1 MEHSKQYPFPDTF
14 LWGAATAAFQVE
26 GAYQED
32 GKGSSIQDERNE
44 HPKFNDTSVT
54 SDHYH
59 RVKEDVALMKELGLR
74 SYRFSIAWTR
84 IYPDGH
90 TLNEKGIAFYN
101 DLIDELV
108 KANIEPLVTLYH
120 FDQPYVLQK
129 AYGGWYSKKIIPDF
143 VRFAKTCFDR
153 FGDRV
158 HYWLTICEQNN
169 IVMYPSL
176 VGGVNKD
183 VDIEL
188 WRFTLTQNMCLAS
201 AEVINLCHEVLPDAK
216 IGPCVGYSPSYPATS
231 RPEDYMASMNQD
243 DFRTF
248 YALDLLCFGRRQKLV
263 MKYLADR
270 KLHIDISEQELAKL
284 KSAQPDFIAFNYYHS
299 DVAKHCPLQEV
310 STQPGFNMEGKKG
323 AITYAKFPGLYQGS
337 GNPNLTRNDWDWE
350 IDPVGFRIAFRKL
363 YDRYQLPL
371 MVTENGL
378 GAYDTLEAND
388 TIQDDYRI
396 DYLSKH
402 IEQMHQA
409 INDGCEIIGYYPWSF
424 MDVLSSSNGY
434 NKRYGFVY
442 VNRDDDDLKDLRR
455 IKKKSF
461 AWYAQVITSNG
472 EDLGRTE
479 STLVINSNG
488 EDL

>member
-1 MEHSKQYPFPDTF
+1 MEHIKQRQFPENF

-26 GAYQED
+26 GAWDED
-32 GKGSSIQDERNE
+32 GKGLTIQDVRNE
-44 HPKFNDTSVT
+44 HPKFNDVRIT

-59 RVKEDVALMKELGLR
+59 RFKEDVTLMKELGLK
-74 SYRFSIAWTR
+74 SYRFSIAWAR
-84 IYPDGH
+84 LYPDGK
-90 TLNEKGIAFYN
+90 TLNPQGITFYN
-101 DLIDELV
+101 QLIDALV
-108 KANIEPLVTLYH
+108 EQGIEPLVTLYH
-120 FDQPYVLQK
+120 FDQPYALQE
-129 AYGGWYSKKIIPDF
+129 AYGGWYDKQMIEDF
-143 VRFAKTCFDR
+143 TMYCKTCFEA

-176 VGGVNKD
+176 CGGVNEGCE
-183 VDIEL
+183 VEE
-188 WRFTLTQNMCLAS
+188 WRFTLTNHMSVAS
-201 AEVINLCHEVLPDAK
+201 AKVITLCHEMLPDAK
-216 IGPCVGYSPSYPATS
+216 IGPCVGYSPSYPSTCH
-231 RPEDYMASMNQD
+231 PLDYMASMNED

-248 YALDLLCFGRRQKLV
+248 YALDLMCFGRIHKVVAKFLE
-263 MKYLADR
+263 DR
-270 KLHIDISEQELAKL
+270 DIENDITEEELIIL
-284 KSAQPDFIAFNYYHS
+284 KNAHPDFIAFNYYQS
-299 DVAKHCPLQEV
+299 DVSKHCPLKEDE
-310 STQPGFNMEGKKG
+310 TQPAFNMEGKKG
-323 AITYAKFPGLYQGS
+323 SITYAKFPGLYQGS
-337 GNPNLTRNDWDWE
+337 GNEFLERNDWDWE

-378 GAYDTLEAND
+378 GAYDTLED
-388 TIQDDYRI
+388 GDIIQDDYRI

-402 IEQMHQA
+402 IAQMKEA

-461 AWYAQVITSNG
+461 NWYNGVIASNG
-472 EDLGRTE
+472 EKL
-479 STLVINSNG
+479 
-488 EDL
+488 